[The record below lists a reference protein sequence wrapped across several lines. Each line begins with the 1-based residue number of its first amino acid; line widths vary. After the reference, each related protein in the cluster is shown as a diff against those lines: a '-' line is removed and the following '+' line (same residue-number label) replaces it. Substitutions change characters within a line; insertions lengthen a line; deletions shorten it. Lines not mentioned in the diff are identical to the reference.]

1 MFDPTLAMI
10 RFGTGLSPRFARPV
24 GIDSILFDLG
34 EDDEMAAQFPITG
47 FVDTK
52 PSHAALAWVNRAAKD
67 AVDTPDE
74 PAAMQARNLLRGEV
88 RVIRQQ
94 HHLATVAR
102 AVEAPMGLRERLVAF
117 WADHFTVIRRPFETA
132 HLVTSFVEDAIRPHV
147 TGSFAQMLRA
157 VVTHP
162 MMLIYL
168 EGFRSVGPGSEVG
181 QRRNFGLNENLAREL
196 LELHL
201 LGVDGSYSQ
210 TDVRELAE
218 LLTGLS
224 YSERRG
230 FFYDARRAEP
240 GQETVLG
247 LRFGADPTLET
258 VLAAMDELAALPQ
271 TAAHLAHKM
280 AVHFVSETP
289 DPAMVAAMATAFG
302 AGGDLMAM
310 TAAMLRHDGAWVP
323 ERTKVRTPQ
332 QFITAGCRA
341 LGITGEAVTSI
352 DRGGYNRLLGRPLQ
366 IMGQPWESPGGPDGW
381 PEDAESWIIPQA
393 MAGRITWAM
402 QAPRYMLADLPDPR
416 DFVDAALG
424 SLATEDVI
432 FAAGA
437 AENKAE
443 GVGVILAS
451 AAFQRR

>member
-1 MFDPTLAMI
+1 MFDPTLALV

-24 GIDSILFDLG
+24 GVDSLIAELG
-34 EDDEMAAQFPITG
+34 GDDAMATAFPISG
-47 FVDTK
+47 FADTR
-52 PSHAALAWVNRAAKD
+52 PSHATLGWINRAAKT

-74 PAAMQARNLLRGEV
+74 AAAMQARNMVRGEV
-88 RVIRQQ
+88 RVVRQA

-102 AVEAPMGLRERLVAF
+102 AVDDPSGLRERLVAF

-132 HLVTSFVEDAIRPHV
+132 HLVTPYVEDAIRSHV

-168 EGFRSVGPGSEVG
+168 EQFRSIGPASPTG
-181 QRRNFGLNENLAREL
+181 QRRNVGLNENLAREL

-201 LGVDGSYSQ
+201 LGVDGTYSQ
-210 TDVRELAE
+210 RDVRELAE

-230 FFYDARRAEP
+230 FYFDRNRVEP
-240 GQETVLG
+240 GGETVLG
-247 LRFGADPTLET
+247 LSFASDATLDN
-258 VLAAMDELAALPQ
+258 VLGAMDALAALPD
-271 TAAHLAHKM
+271 TATHLARKM
-280 AVHFVSETP
+280 AVHFVHDDP
-289 DPAMVAAMATAFG
+289 DPDLVAAMAAGFG
-302 AGGDLMAM
+302 PQGDLMGM
-310 TAAMLRHDGAWVP
+310 TAAMLRHPAAWAVS
-323 ERTKVRTPQ
+323 RVKVRTPQ
-332 QFITAGCRA
+332 QFITASLRA
-341 LGITGEAVTSI
+341 LGVTGETVMAA
-352 DRGGYNRLLGRPLQ
+352 DRRIYQQVLARPLQ
-366 IMGQPWESPGGPDGW
+366 VMGQPWENPGGPDGW
-381 PEDAESWIIPQA
+381 PEDAASWIIPQA

-402 QAPRYMLADLPDPR
+402 QVPRRIVADLPDPR
-416 DFVDAALG
+416 DFVQTALG
-424 SLATEDVI
+424 DLATEDVI
-432 FAAGA
+432 FVAGA